1 MNRIA
6 LYLRCAAALATAFP
20 LLAHAQDAAQP
31 DAKVPAVQYRSVFKD
46 TPTGVENETAD
57 WKKANQEVGQF
68 LRGHVDVL
76 KWEEQQQAK
85 PSMQKPAPAGELPAQ
100 DAMKPVAPNTHKH

>member
-6 LYLRCAAALATAFP
+6 LHQRCALGVWAIALPFVAI
-20 LLAHAQDAAQP
+20 AQDAAQP

-46 TPTGVENETAD
+46 TPTGVENETTD
-57 WKKANQEVGQF
+57 WKKANREVGQF

-76 KWEEQQQAK
+76 KWEEQQAPATK
-85 PSMQKPAPAGELPAQ
+85 TAPAGVSPAQ
-100 DAMKPVAPNTHKH
+100 VAPKNIAP

>member
-1 MNRIA
+1 MIRIA
-6 LYLRCAAALATAFP
+6 LYPCYALA
-20 LLAHAQDAAQP
+20 LAIALPMAASAQDAAQP
-31 DAKVPAVQYRSVFKD
+31 DAKVPSVQYRSVFKD
-46 TPTGVENETAD
+46 TPTGVENDSAD

-85 PSMQKPAPAGELPAQ
+85 PSMQKQAPAGELPAQ
-100 DAMKPVAPNTHKH
+100 DAMKPVAPGMQKQ